1 MDFGGG
7 ALWTRDPG
15 LPEGTPARVRILA
28 RDVSLA
34 REKPGRSSIQNL
46 LAGRIEQ
53 ITDDESPGLALVRVR
68 VGESALLARVT
79 YRALAELDLRDGD
92 EVWVQVKS
100 VALAR

>member
-1 MDFGGG
+1 
-7 ALWTRDPG
+7 
-15 LPEGTPARVRILA
+15 
-28 RDVSLA
+28 
-34 REKPGRSSIQNL
+34 